1 MFVVK
6 LRRLVPAFDPNHCA
20 GSRIG
25 LDKIHRI
32 GFPVQTGVPMLSHTH
47 QHLTDPATRGFGR
60 VAGFALIAAILVL
73 LLLALLTNPVLP

>member
-1 MFVVK
+1 
-6 LRRLVPAFDPNHCA
+6 
-20 GSRIG
+20 
-25 LDKIHRI
+25 
-32 GFPVQTGVPMLSHTH
+32 MLSHTH